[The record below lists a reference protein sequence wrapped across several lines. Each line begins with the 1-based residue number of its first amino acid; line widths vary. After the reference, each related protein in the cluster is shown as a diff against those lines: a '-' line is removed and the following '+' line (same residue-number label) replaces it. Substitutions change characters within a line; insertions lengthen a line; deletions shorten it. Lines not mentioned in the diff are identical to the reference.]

1 MGFIT
6 GKEFKIYS
14 LIVGSIA
21 LIAVI
26 ITLVIFLPGYFRY
39 QTATKKT
46 LQKKIDTTHLISELK
61 IPKEYSQLLDG
72 NWIHYY
78 QPGAPWTRKDS
89 KPYWVDPK
97 KMALKYLDAKN
108 TKMIKEMLDKYE

>member
-6 GKEFKIYS
+6 RNEFKIYF

-21 LIAVI
+21 LIAVL
-26 ITLVIFLPGYFRY
+26 ITLVIFLPGYLRY

-46 LQKKIDTTHLISELK
+46 IQKTIDTSQIISELK
-61 IPKEYSQLLDG
+61 IPEEYSQLLDQ

-78 QPGAPWTRKDS
+78 KPGTPWTKKDS

-108 TKMIKEMLDKYE
+108 SKMIKDMLDKYE

>member
-6 GKEFKIYS
+6 GKEIKIYS
-14 LIVGSIA
+14 LIVGSIT
-21 LIAVI
+21 LVAVI
-26 ITLVIFLPGYFRY
+26 ITLIILLPGYLRY
-39 QTATKKT
+39 QTSTKKT
-46 LQKKIDTTHLISELK
+46 LQKKIDTSKIISELK
-61 IPKEYSQLLDG
+61 IPEEYSQLLDQ

-78 QPGAPWTRKDS
+78 QPDTPWTREDS

-108 TKMIKEMLDKYE
+108 SKMIKDMLDKYE